1 MAIVTTVKTRRRL
14 LVSSPATLEP
24 IGEIEVMT
32 ADDVKAVME
41 KARKAQVGWGA
52 LSFDERG
59 KYMLKALKILI
70 DRQDDFIEM
79 IGRETPKPIIDIVQI
94 EIFPTCD
101 ALDYYAKNTA
111 KFLQMEKK
119 ELHGVMSMLKE
130 MYVVYQPMGVVGV
143 ISPWNGPFVL
153 SIIPTIQALMAG
165 NAVVLKPSSV
175 TPFSGKLVGDLFQA
189 AGLPEG
195 VVNVILGDSETG
207 QALLE
212 SGANKISFTGSVEVG
227 RHVAEECAR
236 RLIPCTLE
244 LGGKDPMI
252 VCADADLNNA
262 AGGAVSG
269 CFVNTGQYCCGTER
283 VYVVESVADEFIRKV
298 VERVRKLRQDSEGEF
313 DVGSTFWPQQIC
325 VIEKHI
331 ADAVAKG
338 ARVLVGGH
346 RNLKLKGIYFEPTVI
361 VDVDHGMSIMREE
374 TFGPV
379 IPIMRVRDEEEAI
392 SLAND
397 SHFGLSSNVWTKDTA
412 KGLAI
417 GQRIQSGSVNV
428 NDMAIT
434 YGVPEAPFGGVKDSG
449 LGRVNGEM
457 GLRSYCNIKP
467 IIIDLFGGAQTANMY
482 PTSNATAKVIQ
493 DTIRAMWG
501 NTV

>member
-1 MAIVTTVKTRRRL
+1 
-14 LVSSPATLEP
+14 
-24 IGEIEVMT
+24 
-32 ADDVKAVME
+32 
-41 KARKAQVGWGA
+41 
-52 LSFDERG
+52 
-59 KYMLKALKILI
+59 
-70 DRQDDFIEM
+70 
-79 IGRETPKPIIDIVQI
+79 
-94 EIFPTCD
+94 
-101 ALDYYAKNTA
+101 
-111 KFLQMEKK
+111 
-119 ELHGVMSMLKE
+119 
-130 MYVVYQPMGVVGV
+130 VVGV

-153 SIIPTIQALMAG
+153 SIVPTIQALMAG

-195 VVNVILGDSETG
+195 VMNVILGDSETG

-212 SGANKISFTGSVEVG
+212 SGVNKISFTGSVEVG
-227 RHVAEECAR
+227 RHVAEECAK

-283 VYVVESVADEFIRKV
+283 VYVVEAIADEFIKNV
-298 VERVRKLRQDSEGEF
+298 VERVKKLRQGSDGEF
-313 DVGSTFWPQQIC
+313 DIGTTFWPQQIP
-325 VIEKHI
+325 VIEAHI
-331 ADAVAKG
+331 ADAVSKG
-338 ARVLVGGH
+338 ARVLLGGQ
-346 RNLKLKGIYFEPTVI
+346 RNLKLKGVYFEPTVI
-361 VDVDHGMSIMREE
+361 IDVDHSMSIMREE

-379 IPIMRVRDEEEAI
+379 IPIMRVCDEEEAI
-392 SLAND
+392 RMAND

-482 PTSNATAKVIQ
+482 PTSLATVKVIQ

-501 NTV
+501 NAA